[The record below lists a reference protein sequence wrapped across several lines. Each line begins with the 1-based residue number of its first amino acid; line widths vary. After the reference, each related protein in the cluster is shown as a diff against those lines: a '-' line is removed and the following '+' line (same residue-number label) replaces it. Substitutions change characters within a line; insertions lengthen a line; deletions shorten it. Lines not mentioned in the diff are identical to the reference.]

1 MNNTN
6 LITSVKALLLFFAV
20 ILAFNFL
27 LIRCDHAIF
36 VGIYIATIFLILDTL
51 TPSYSISFVT

>member
-1 MNNTN
+1 MNNDT
-6 LITSVKALLLFFAV
+6 LITSIKAILIFFSI

-36 VGIYIATIFLILDTL
+36 VGIYIATVFIILDRFA
-51 TPSYSISFVT
+51 PSYSLNIVA